1 MSSRLIVALVA
12 FALCTQPVLAGSADA
27 DGFFVESYAEG
38 LNQPIALAWAPDGRL
53 FVAEREGAIRVI
65 DDGVLLD
72 EPFAQPETYTEG
84 ECGLLGLALSP
95 DFANDKY
102 VYAFV
107 TVSDSEQQVI
117 RWTDNQNI
125 GENETVIRANLPTSG
140 TVHNGGCLRFAPD
153 GMLYFSVGDIGTP
166 ENSQDIQSLAGKL
179 SRINADGSV
188 PDDNPFETPTGARRA
203 TYASGFR
210 NPFRFCFSPDGR
222 LFVMDVGSSGDN
234 QREEINLV
242 RPGLNYGWP
251 DVEGNS
257 ETAAADGFTNPLL
270 AYHDEGSSISG
281 CVFYDDSLY
290 PEEYEG
296 NLFHIDYVTQ
306 AIFRAAL
313 AGDEIVSHEYFI
325 GLDNGPVD
333 LALGNDGN
341 LYYSELFSGRVMRV
355 RTTDPQADRPT
366 ADLDLEP
373 DESDTS
379 DEPTGAGNSIRGI
392 CGVGMVHTM
401 ITAMMMMAAI
411 AYRRRSKVTVR
422 QPH

>member
-1 MSSRLIVALVA
+1 MSARLIVAVLACTFCA
-12 FALCTQPVLAGSADA
+12 FQAVAGSADA
-27 DGFFVESYAEG
+27 DGFFVEVYTEG

-53 FVAEREGAIRVI
+53 FVAEREGAIRII

-72 EPFAQPETYTEG
+72 EPFVETGAFSEG
-84 ECGLLGLALSP
+84 ECGALGLALSP
-95 DFANDKY
+95 NFANDRF

-107 TVSDSEQQVI
+107 TTSEKEQRI
-117 RWTDNQNI
+117 LRWTDNQNV
-125 GENETVIRANLPTSG
+125 GENETIIRGNLPTSG

-153 GMLYFSVGDIGTP
+153 GLLYFSVGDIGTP

-179 SRINADGSV
+179 SRINPDGSV
-188 PDDNPFETPTGARRA
+188 PADNPFETPTGAKRA
-203 TYASGFR
+203 TFASGFR

-242 RPGLNYGWP
+242 RSGLNYGWP
-251 DVEGNS
+251 EVEGTS

-270 AYHDEGSSISG
+270 AYHDQGSSISG
-281 CVFYDDSLY
+281 CVFYSDSLY

-296 NLFHIDYVTQ
+296 NLFHIDYVSK
-306 AIFRAAL
+306 AIFRAVL
-313 AGDEIVSHEYFI
+313 TGDEIVSHEYFI

-341 LYYSELFSGRVMRV
+341 LYYSELFSGRIMRV
-355 RTTDPQADRPT
+355 RTTNPQEDRPT

-373 DESDTS
+373 DESS
-379 DEPTGAGNSIRGI
+379 GASNSIRGM

-411 AYRRRSKVTVR
+411 AHRRRSTTNPR
-422 QPH
+422 RRS